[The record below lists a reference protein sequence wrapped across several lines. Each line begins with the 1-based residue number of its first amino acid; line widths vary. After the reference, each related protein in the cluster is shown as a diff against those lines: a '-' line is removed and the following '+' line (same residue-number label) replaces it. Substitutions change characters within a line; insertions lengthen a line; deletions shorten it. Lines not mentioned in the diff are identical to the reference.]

1 MRWMTFV
8 ILTSSVFCGV
18 FNETAFAA
26 DEDWRIQRLN
36 ERYEDF
42 FSHRKWEKEFEKMR
56 EAAYRD
62 VLVQREKWDK
72 QMDID
77 REQFIKNRPPP
88 PNLDAAYREWAEQQR
103 KYAKEYEHWQQQYVD
118 LKDRIE
124 RLEKTAK
131 KIPENVEYDLDNRY
145 Q

>member
-1 MRWMTFV
+1 MTFV

-18 FNETAFAA
+18 CHSTAFAS
-26 DEDWRIQRLN
+26 DEDWRIKRLN

-42 FSHRKWEKEFEKMR
+42 FAHRRHEKEFEKMR
-56 EAAYRD
+56 EKAYRE
-62 VLVQREKWDK
+62 VIALREKWDE
-72 QMDID
+72 QMDVA
-77 REQFIKNRPPP
+77 RRNFIKNRPPP
-88 PNLDAAYREWAEQQR
+88 PNLDAAYREWAADEK
-103 KYAKEYEHWQQQYVD
+103 KYQKEYDHWQQQYVD

-131 KIPENVEYDLDNRY
+131 KIPENLEYDLDNRY